1 MFSARNIRKQTTTA
15 LGVSALLLVGL
26 TLTGCSVLQ
35 DLVQPEPVRDE
46 TGEVVEGGQSDVF
59 TVSVGDCLSEAAS
72 DGEVSDVPIVP
83 CSEPH
88 DAEIYHDFELDGT
101 EFPGDEEVT
110 RLADEGCLGA
120 FEDFVGVPF
129 DSSTLE
135 ITYYTPTEGSWN
147 EVDDRLVSCMI
158 MDPAGPTTDSLEGAG
173 R

>member
-1 MFSARNIRKQTTTA
+1 MKSARKIRSQATA
-15 LGVSALLLVGL
+15 FAASALLLAGL
-26 TLTGCSVLQ
+26 SLTGCSALQ
-35 DLVQPEPVRDE
+35 DLVQPDAVRDE

-59 TVSVGDCLSEAAS
+59 TVSVGDCLSEATA

-88 DAEIYHDFELDGT
+88 DAEIYHDFTIDGA

-120 FEDFVGVPF
+120 FEDFVGLPYEE
-129 DSSTLE
+129 STLE
-135 ITYYTPTEGSWN
+135 VTYYSPTEVSWN
-147 EVDDRLVSCMI
+147 EVDDRLVSCLI
-158 MDPAGPTTDSLEGAG
+158 VDPAGDTTGSLEGAG